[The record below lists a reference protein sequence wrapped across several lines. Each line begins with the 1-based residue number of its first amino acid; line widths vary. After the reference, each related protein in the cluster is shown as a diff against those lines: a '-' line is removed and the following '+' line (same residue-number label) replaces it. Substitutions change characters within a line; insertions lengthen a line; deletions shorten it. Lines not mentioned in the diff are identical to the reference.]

1 VTQAAEQ
8 SLPRNIGGMSEPT
21 EDIIHEPRLWRDYGW
36 TARVI
41 KNNDDEGWAVEMT
54 RHGEVEPALTGPW
67 TMGRDKKNP
76 KPLDTNAFHT
86 LVKTASEFVR
96 RHEQQLHAQMHQS
109 VFVSTPTGRVTVT
122 LDIVPDDDDPHAKL
136 AAVDA
141 AGNELARFRVA
152 ANFKLD
158 VRRATAWADDG
169 FIKPRA

>member
-1 VTQAAEQ
+1 
-8 SLPRNIGGMSEPT
+8 
-21 EDIIHEPRLWRDYGW
+21 
-36 TARVI
+36 
-41 KNNDDEGWAVEMT
+41 
-54 RHGEVEPALTGPW
+54 
-67 TMGRDKKNP
+67 MGRDKKNP

-122 LDIVPDDDDPHAKL
+122 LDIVPDDDDPHAML
-136 AAVDA
+136 AAADA
-141 AGNELARFRVA
+141 AGNELARYRVA